1 MMLQF
6 GMAALFFL
14 IHPVVAFVDARLCRG
29 SLAQNQGIAA
39 HRSTHAERM
48 LLIQFRQDCMEILFE
63 CFSSRIIAAGHEHQ
77 ELIAAH
83 AGRNAVSRQCPPDR
97 LRHHAQGRIAALM
110 AMGIVDGILRLDSKI
125 PRFSVYVKP
134 RLPLRQC
141 GDIACAQAARTVPG
155 IVTVQTK
162 KEVSRNSAEFR
173 DNEELLEEIGRKIV
187 EAVCAERTYGQLAF
201 PAVFEKSFKRV
212 EDAAAYLESQLAKGI
227 AAKYPEDDILGYDA
241 HTVVSAVQTMEEF
254 IASI

>member
-110 AMGIVDGILRLDSKI
+110 AMGIVDGIL
-125 PRFSVYVKP
+125 
-134 RLPLRQC
+134 LRHLEN
-141 GDIACAQAARTVPG
+141 RMLVPC
-155 IVTVQTK
+155 
-162 KEVSRNSAEFR
+162 S
-173 DNEELLEEIGRKIV
+173 LLLK
-187 EAVCAERTYGQLAF
+187 
-201 PAVFEKSFKRV
+201 
-212 EDAAAYLESQLAKGI
+212 D
-227 AAKYPEDDILGYDA
+227 
-241 HTVVSAVQTMEEF
+241 
-254 IASI
+254 

>member
-110 AMGIVDGILRLDSKI
+110 AMGIVDGILLFGTLKTECLYRA
-125 PRFSVYVKP
+125 RFSSRTEVEQLVSEYVYFYNYERISLKNGLTPVEIRSK
-134 RLPLRQC
+134 
-141 GDIACAQAARTVPG
+141 AA
-155 IVTVQTK
+155 
-162 KEVSRNSAEFR
+162 
-173 DNEELLEEIGRKIV
+173 
-187 EAVCAERTYGQLAF
+187 
-201 PAVFEKSFKRV
+201 
-212 EDAAAYLESQLAKGI
+212 
-227 AAKYPEDDILGYDA
+227 
-241 HTVVSAVQTMEEF
+241 
-254 IASI
+254 

>member
-83 AGRNAVSRQCPPDR
+83 AGRNAVSWQCPPDR

-110 AMGIVDGILRLDSKI
+110 AMGIVDGILRPDSKYHVS
-125 PRFSVYVKP
+125 PSMSSPGCPYDNAAMENFFGTLKTECLYRARFSSRTEVEQLVSEYVYFYNYERISLKNGLTPV
-134 RLPLRQC
+134 
-141 GDIACAQAARTVPG
+141 
-155 IVTVQTK
+155 
-162 KEVSRNSAEFR
+162 EFR
-173 DNEELLEEIGRKIV
+173 GK
-187 EAVCAERTYGQLAF
+187 
-201 PAVFEKSFKRV
+201 
-212 EDAAAYLESQLAKGI
+212 AA
-227 AAKYPEDDILGYDA
+227 
-241 HTVVSAVQTMEEF
+241 
-254 IASI
+254 